1 MKKVICMGEALI
13 DWIPS
18 ERGLPLRDV
27 PSFRRACGGAP
38 ANCAAAV
45 AKLGGRAELYACVG
59 EDAFG
64 DYILYALEEAGVG
77 ISHIQ
82 KTDAAHTTLAFA
94 ALGKD
99 GSREFS
105 FCRRPGAD
113 MFLNADGWGKNALK
127 DAGIFHFGSLGLSG
141 AVSRRTH
148 EKALAQAFRSD
159 VLISF
164 DPNIRLSLWSSP
176 EMCRKTV
183 LEFLPMADIIK
194 VSEEELPFLTQIKD
208 EEAAIQRLLKMGPK
222 WVLYSMG
229 KRGAGLI
236 TKNGYLYCD
245 SVDVPATDTTG
256 AGDACM
262 GSLLF
267 CLARSSVHREALL
280 EIPEEDMR
288 RMLEFAVAYSTCSVM
303 HSGAIPSY
311 GSYEKTI
318 QFIKEKMRHGV

>member
-1 MKKVICMGEALI
+1 MNKVVCMGEALI

-45 AKLGGRAELYACVG
+45 AKLGGISELYACVG

-64 DYILYALEEAGVG
+64 SYILYALEEAGVG

-82 KTDAAHTTLAFA
+82 RTDKAHTTFAFA

-99 GSREFS
+99 GSRTFS
-105 FCRRPGAD
+105 FCRSPGAD
-113 MFLNADGWGKNALK
+113 MFLSEDGWGEDALEG
-127 DAGIFHFGSLGLSG
+127 AGIFHFGSLGLSG
-141 AVSRRTH
+141 EISRRTH
-148 EKALAQAFRSD
+148 EKALSEARRSD
-159 VLISF
+159 VIVSF

-176 EMCRKTV
+176 DACRQTV
-183 LEFLPMADIIK
+183 LSFLPMTDIVK
-194 VSEEELPFLTQIKD
+194 VSEEELSFLTGTED
-208 EEAAIQRLLKMGPK
+208 EETGLQRLLEMGAG

-229 KRGAGLI
+229 SRGARMISKGHSVS
-236 TKNGYLYCD
+236 CA
-245 SVDVPATDTTG
+245 SVDVPAADTTG

-262 GSLLF
+262 GSFLF
-267 CLARSSVHREALL
+267 CLAKARIRRADLL
-280 EIPEEDMR
+280 KMSREDMH

-311 GSYEKTI
+311 GGYAETI
-318 QFIKEKMRHGV
+318 QFVKEKMHHGE